1 MIKVIENLFTMI
13 KRRENDKLLENEVEG
28 IMEIEDYIKLSEEE
42 VKKYTYTI
50 PVPQMFKYK
59 GKVYRAYDKYYE
71 EQVLSTLRTF
81 RCAYFGEKKWN
92 KMERCKEDLNKTP
105 TKASIYF
112 FEWENDYRVFLLQLY
127 SYMVDGKMK
136 PNMELIKE

>member
-59 GKVYRAYDKYYE
+59 GKG
-71 EQVLSTLRTF
+71 LS
-81 RCAYFGEKKWN
+81 
-92 KMERCKEDLNKTP
+92 
-105 TKASIYF
+105 SI
-112 FEWENDYRVFLLQLY
+112 
-127 SYMVDGKMK
+127 
-136 PNMELIKE
+136 

>member
-92 KMERCKEDLNKTP
+92 KMKNDFPPFRLSPAFLPGQLQFISDNSEHP
-105 TKASIYF
+105 F
-112 FEWENDYRVFLLQLY
+112 MENLKK
-127 SYMVDGKMK
+127 SY
-136 PNMELIKE
+136 I